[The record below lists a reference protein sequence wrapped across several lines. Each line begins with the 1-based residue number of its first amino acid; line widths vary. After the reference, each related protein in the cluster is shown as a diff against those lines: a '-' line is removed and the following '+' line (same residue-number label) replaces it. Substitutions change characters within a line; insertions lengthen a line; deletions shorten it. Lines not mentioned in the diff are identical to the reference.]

1 MRAAIYI
8 RQSTYREESISVELQ
23 EHVCREYCTQRGY
36 DVVMVESDPGI
47 SGRTFVRPAVQR
59 VMRAVEDKAVDVIV
73 LWKWSRL
80 SRSRRD
86 WAIAA
91 DKVEVAGGTI
101 ESATEPLDTATSTG
115 RFARGMMVEMAAF
128 ESERIGDTWKESHA
142 RRVRNGLP
150 ANGKPR
156 FGYVYSKEEKQF
168 HVDPA
173 TGPVLAETYQRYIA
187 GESIYSLTGW
197 LNSAGYS
204 TVAGYGSSGGP
215 WSDRSLRRVL
225 DSGFGAGYISY
236 RGELLPGKHEPI
248 ITETEWKSFRAA
260 RQRRRTTRSGE
271 RSQYMLSGLVRCS
284 CGSSM
289 TAGQF
294 GWQKVPK
301 FRCKAAHAQRRHN
314 GGYVTMTVVEQAVH
328 DWLHAFAGG
337 LTDAA
342 ATEAK
347 IAAKRSKSKVDAGK
361 LATDIAACDTQL
373 SRLTVQLVQGVVP
386 ESAYT
391 SARDEITERKT
402 TLERRL
408 VEVEDTARTLPA
420 SRADVEA
427 LVESWH
433 ELSVTAR
440 REALRRLIRY
450 VLVYP
455 GRPQSK
461 CVVIPA
467 WGDE

>member
-23 EHVCREYCTQRGY
+23 EHVCREYARERGY
-36 DVVMVESDPGI
+36 DVVMVEADPGI

-59 VMRAVEDKAVDVIV
+59 VMQAVEDKAVDVVV

-142 RRVRNGLP
+142 RRVRQGLP

-156 FGYVYSKEEKQF
+156 FGYLYTDKHFEP
-168 HVDPA
+168 DPA
-173 TGPVLAETYQRYIA
+173 TGPILAEAYRRYIA
-187 GESIYSLTGW
+187 GESVYALVGW
-197 LNSAGYS
+197 LNTAGYS

-236 RGELLPGKHEPI
+236 RGELLPGKHEPV
-248 ITETEWKSFRAA
+248 ITEDEWKSFQAA
-260 RQRRRTTRSGE
+260 RQRRRITRSGE

-294 GWQKVPK
+294 GWQKKPK
-301 FRCKAAHAQRRHN
+301 FRCKAAHDQRRHD
-314 GGYVTMTVVEQAVH
+314 GGYITMTVVEKAVH
-328 DWLHAFAGG
+328 DWLDDFAGG
-337 LTDAA
+337 LTHAA
-342 ATEAK
+342 ETEAK
-347 IAAKRSKSKVDAGK
+347 IAAKRSRSKVDAGK
-361 LATDIAACDTQL
+361 LAQDIAACDTQL
-373 SRLTVQLVQGVVP
+373 SRLTVQLVQEVVP
-386 ESAYT
+386 ESAYV
-391 SARDEITERKT
+391 SARDEITERKES
-402 TLERRL
+402 LERRL

-420 SRADVEA
+420 SSADVEA
-427 LVESWH
+427 LIEAWD
-433 ELSVTAR
+433 ELSIAAR
-440 REALRRLIRY
+440 REALRRLIRH

-455 GRPQSK
+455 GRPHGK
-461 CVVIPA
+461 CVIVPV